1 MRLDA
6 NGYKLIQEFEGLKLS
21 AYRCS
26 AGVPTIGYGNTQ
38 YENGVKVKMGDRI
51 TKERAE
57 TLFKILADRF
67 ASDVLKL
74 VKSKVNQNQFNALVS
89 FAYNVG
95 IGNLR
100 NSTLLKK
107 VNANPN
113 DETIEFEYLKW
124 VNAAGKR
131 VQGLVNR
138 RVAESKMYFKK

>member
-6 NGYKLIQEFEGLKLS
+6 TGYKLIQEFEGLKLS

-38 YENGVKVKMGDRI
+38 YENGVKVRMGDRI

-57 TLFKILADRF
+57 TLFRILADRF

-107 VNANPN
+107 VNADPN
-113 DETIEFEYLKW
+113 DETIEFEFLKW
-124 VNAAGKR
+124 VNAGGKR

>member
-6 NGYKLIQEFEGLKLS
+6 TGYKLIQEFEGLKLS

-38 YENGVKVKMGDRI
+38 YENGAKVKMGDRI

-57 TLFKILADRF
+57 TLFRILADRF

-107 VNANPN
+107 VNADPN
-113 DETIEFEYLKW
+113 DETIEFEFLKW
-124 VNAAGKR
+124 VNAGGKR